1 MSAQLKLYNTR
12 TRTIGDFVPMNPGKV
27 GIYLCG
33 ATVQAPPHIG
43 HIRSG
48 VNFDILR
55 RWLIA
60 TGHEVTFIRNV
71 TDIDDKI
78 LHEAVHEEMPWWA
91 LAQKYERTFTE
102 AYRALNV
109 IAPTYEPRATGH
121 IMQMIELI
129 EILIDNGSAYAPGN
143 GDVYLDVRKLP
154 SYLTLSNQKL
164 DDLLTSSSSSD
175 TAHTAHTADTADSDN
190 SYGVDSASGKKDPR
204 DFALWKG
211 AKPGDPS
218 WPTPWGP
225 GRPGWHIECSAMAHT
240 YLGENFDIHGGGL
253 DLIFPHHE
261 NEIAQSESAG
271 WGFANLWMHNAWVTT
286 AGEKMSKSLGN
297 SLRVHEILKK
307 VRGIELRWYIGNA
320 HYRSMLEFSFEALE
334 ESTINFRRIEGFLN
348 RASELLGEPPTGE
361 ISEEFANAMN
371 DDLAVPLALAVIS
384 ETLRL
389 GNIALAANDV
399 VAMKRSASQ
408 IRGALHIL
416 GCDPFDS
423 AYQSSSGGNPEL
435 LDGLIALASEQRT
448 AARLRKDF
456 AAADAIREQLS
467 VLGVTL
473 EDTPQGTRWSTG
485 MSTN

>member
-1 MSAQLKLYNTR
+1 MSNQLRLYNTR
-12 TRTIGDFVPMNPGKV
+12 TRVIEEFSPIIPGKV
-27 GIYLCG
+27 GIYVCG

-60 TGHEVTFIRNV
+60 TGHDLTFIRNI

-91 LAQKYERTFTE
+91 LAQKYERTFTA
-102 AYRALNV
+102 AYHALNV
-109 IAPTYEPRATGH
+109 LPPTYEPRATGH
-121 IMQMIELI
+121 ITQMIALI
-129 EILIDNGSAYAPGN
+129 QILIDNGSAYAPGN
-143 GDVYLDVRKLP
+143 GDVYLDVRHLT

-164 DDLLTSSSSSD
+164 DDLLTSPGAEVTEVS
-175 TAHTAHTADTADSDN
+175 T
-190 SYGVDSASGKKDPR
+190 GKRDPR
-204 DFALWKG
+204 DFALWKA
-211 AKPGDPS
+211 AKPGDPA

-225 GRPGWHIECSAMAHT
+225 GRPGWHVECSAMAHA

-271 WGFANLWMHNAWVTT
+271 WGFANVWMHNAWVTT

-307 VRGIELRWYIGNA
+307 VRGVELRWYIGSA

-334 ESTINFRRIEGFLN
+334 ESVINFRRIEGFLM
-348 RASELLGEPPTGE
+348 RARDLLGIVTDGKV
-361 ISEEFANAMN
+361 SADFADAMN
-371 DDLAVPLALAVIS
+371 DDLAVPLGLAVVS
-384 ETLRL
+384 ESLRL
-389 GNIALAANDV
+389 GNIALAANDSSGV
-399 VAMKRSASQ
+399 EQSAAH
-408 IRGALHIL
+408 IRGALGIL
-416 GCDPFDS
+416 GCDPFDL
-423 AYQSSSGGNPEL
+423 AFQSSTQTNPEVI
-435 LDGLIALASEQRT
+435 DGLIALASDQRA

-456 AAADAIREQLS
+456 ASADAIREQLLE
-467 VLGVTL
+467 LGVTL
-473 EDTPQGTRWSTG
+473 EDTPQGTRWSID
-485 MSTN
+485 